1 MPHKHKRKRDE
12 DETNFDLPPTT
23 RARPLPSLAATKQ
36 ESIFTSD
43 KETKAKAQQKKIAS
57 KRKSKPNGFAD
68 DDTPKAFA
76 RLMAFQ
82 QGKKIRPSAGLDDG
96 TPKSKKKDKNK
107 PKPSTTTTTTNT
119 TTNTNTDTNT
129 SAPTTTSTT
138 NLKILPG
145 EKLSEFSARV
155 DQSLPLTSIPKPS
168 TGRLTKIPGLENLKA
183 AQLTKHNKRLA
194 RLQSEW
200 RATEE
205 KLRLKRE
212 EEAEELADKV
222 EEDELVWLG
231 AGIDKNAGV
240 AGKKGK
246 KKKGKK
252 ADADDV
258 DPWKQLERKRAEEGT
273 LGRPASLQDVVLAP
287 PVLKPVRNIFKEK
300 SERKT
305 PLVHT

>member
-12 DETNFDLPPTT
+12 DESNFDLPPTT

-57 KRKSKPNGFAD
+57 KRKSKPNGFD

-96 TPKSKKKDKNK
+96 TPKSKKKDKK
-107 PKPSTTTTTTNT
+107 TSKTDQTEEVTTATTTNT
-119 TTNTNTDTNT
+119 TTNSNN
-129 SAPTTTSTT
+129 

-212 EEAEELADKV
+212 EEAEELADKL

-252 ADADDV
+252 ADADADDV
-258 DPWKQLERKRAEEGT
+258 DPWKVLERKRAEEGT
-273 LGRPASLQDVVLAP
+273 LGRPATLQDVVLAP
-287 PVLKPVRNIFKEK
+287 PVLKPVKNIFKEK

-305 PLVHT
+305 PGIMS